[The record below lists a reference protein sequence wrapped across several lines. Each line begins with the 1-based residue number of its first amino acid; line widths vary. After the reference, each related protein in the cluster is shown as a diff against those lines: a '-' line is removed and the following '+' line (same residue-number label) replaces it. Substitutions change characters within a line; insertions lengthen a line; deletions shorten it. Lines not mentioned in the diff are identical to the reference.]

1 MNQNTTTPDTDKQP
15 PQGDM
20 TAQPVYKLII
30 DDNVVEKISALSVQK
45 VDGIIDMKGSLLS
58 SIQEGLGSSSQT
70 KGVTADVVD
79 EENTRLEFN
88 VILEYGKSAPQAFE
102 QIKNV
107 IAKDLKDMTGLGIV
121 EMTVNVVDVMTREEY
136 DQKRG
141 RASDT
146 ED

>member
-1 MNQNTTTPDTDKQP
+1 MTQNTTTPDTDKQP
-15 PQGDM
+15 SQGDV
-20 TAQPVYKLII
+20 TTQPVYKLII
-30 DDNVVEKISALSVQK
+30 DDNVVEKISSLSVQK

-58 SIQEGLGSSSQT
+58 SIQEGLGSSSRT
-70 KGVTADVVD
+70 KGVTADVLD
-79 EENTRLEFN
+79 EESTRIEFN

-102 QIKNV
+102 QIKSI

-121 EMTVNVVDVMTREEY
+121 EMTVNVVDVMTKEEY

-141 RASDT
+141 YTSGT